1 LREEYDLFILLALR
15 ASFSASAASEDD
27 WALLNG
33 RTIMAQMA
41 DIPVNDIA
49 PLVEI
54 HDYTVYLFAGVMT
67 VGIVVSISLVFFI
80 LKKWRNRRVSERHKA
95 YKALELINMSDPK
108 SAAYAISRIGYF
120 FSDDNERTK
129 QAYHNLFERLAP
141 YKYAPVV
148 DAIDE
153 ETLGYYHLYLEII
166 DV

>member
-1 LREEYDLFILLALR
+1 
-15 ASFSASAASEDD
+15 
-27 WALLNG
+27 
-33 RTIMAQMA
+33 MAQMA

-54 HDYTVYLFAGVMT
+54 HDYTIYLFAGSIT
-67 VGIVVSISLVFFI
+67 IGIVVSLSLVFFI
-80 LKKWRNRRVSERHKA
+80 LKKLRNRRLSERHKA
-95 YKALELINMSDPK
+95 YKALESISLSDPK

-120 FSDDNERTK
+120 FSNDNERTH

-148 DAIDE
+148 EAIDE
-153 ETLGYYHLYLEII
+153 ETLGYYRLYLEII